1 MPAIQTI
8 AVFFSKRQLYNKKAP
23 IMSEKLQIIGRNF
36 MIDIIGHAKDVPAKV
51 DTGADSS
58 ALWASDIS
66 VEEDGML
73 RFTLFDKQSK
83 YYTGEVIK
91 RRVFRVAVVRSSSGH
106 EQIRYKTD
114 IPVRIGK
121 RIVRVTFYLA
131 DRSQNN
137 FPVLLG
143 RRTLNKKF
151 LVDVSQRVLPSSRR
165 PGRGLYEELLKD
177 PYAFHKKYHQNDN
190 KETL

>member
-1 MPAIQTI
+1 
-8 AVFFSKRQLYNKKAP
+8 
-23 IMSEKLQIIGRNF
+23 MSEKLEVIGRNT
-36 MIDIIGHAKDVPAKV
+36 MIDIIGHISDVPAKV

-58 ALWASDIS
+58 AIWVSNVIIDKNGILK
-66 VEEDGML
+66 
-73 RFTLFDKQSK
+73 FTLFGEGSK

-91 RRVFRVAVVRSSSGH
+91 RRAFRVAVVRSSSGH

-114 IPVRIGK
+114 IPIRIGT

-131 DRSQNN
+131 DRSHND

-151 LVDVSQRVLPSSRR
+151 LVDVSVKELKPLRKAT
-165 PGRGLYEELLKD
+165 RGLYEELLKD
-177 PYAFHKKYHQNDN
+177 PHAFHKKYYQNDN
-190 KETL
+190 